1 MAKLVFGGLIATVLL
16 GLYVWSIIDTAT
28 AARTGGAISA
38 DISFLLNSVGG
49 LITATVLAVLGATQP
64 GELPAGKTFDKGL
77 TGMAKTIASYMPAVY
92 IFVWIVCGVITVL
105 YGFHMIFPAAAPT
118 NVSADRIEA
127 AGALNASA
135 KAWLGSAIVA
145 AYAYFG
151 IAPDAGSNS

>member
-28 AARTGGAISA
+28 AAREGHAISS
-38 DISFLLNSVGG
+38 DISFLLNSIGA

-77 TGMAKTIASYMPAVY
+77 TGKAKTVASYMPALY
-92 IFVWIVCGVITVL
+92 IFVWIVCGVVTVI
-105 YGFHMIFPAAAPT
+105 YGFHMIFPR
-118 NVSADRIEA
+118 VSPKEIGDGVEA

-151 IAPDAGSNS
+151 IAPDKT

>member
-1 MAKLVFGGLIATVLL
+1 MAKLLFGGLIATVLL
-16 GLYVWSIIDTAT
+16 GLYVWSIVDTAT
-28 AARTGGAISA
+28 AARTGGTITA
-38 DISFLLNSVGG
+38 DISFLLNSIGA

-64 GELPAGKTFDKGL
+64 GELPAGKTFGKGL
-77 TGMAKTIASYMPAVY
+77 TGMAKTVAAYMPAAY

-105 YGFHMIFPAAAPT
+105 YGFHMIFPAATP
-118 NVSADRIEA
+118 VKLSANDIEA

-151 IAPDAGSNS
+151 ITPEQP

>member
-1 MAKLVFGGLIATVLL
+1 
-16 GLYVWSIIDTAT
+16 
-28 AARTGGAISA
+28 
-38 DISFLLNSVGG
+38 
-49 LITATVLAVLGATQP
+49 
-64 GELPAGKTFDKGL
+64 
-77 TGMAKTIASYMPAVY
+77 MAKTIASYMPAVY